1 MKKLLALL
9 IVLTMVIG
17 IMPVVSAAIPQNNG
31 FGTVQEISA
40 WNRNS
45 PSGSPWIGY
54 SVIED
59 ETFGT
64 LYRHT
69 ITGSD
74 ETKNNKGPY
83 TTYKGFLLFEKS
95 ADVTVTAGDKV
106 FVSFY
111 YRVNTNV
118 DGVEYTTPKAVYTAN
133 NISQNTSTGTQ
144 LDISVTD
151 TWCYYSAIKSIHSS
165 PASTTDLRQYTGI
178 YTNAYTDKVCIDIAE
193 PTVVYL
199 GAVTAEDNATVNEQI
214 QSSLSTTAITS
225 LTVDGTAVD
234 LTANPT
240 IYTTEEDITAES
252 IAVTTRYGT
261 ADKVVVDVAAD
272 GQSAKVKVYAPYV
285 DWTATDAVP
294 SVTYTIEKLQVK
306 DPVVTVTENNGY
318 GTAVIMGNETP
329 GIITNAARDYN
340 TLDVIKG
347 DAAAP
352 FDEYYSWTREAFE
365 IEGTGNGCY
374 LSLTGTLPEGAKAGD
389 WVYVSFYY
397 RIYNRFTNSE
407 GVVVNNTGADV
418 TPAIRSNAI
427 DNPLYIKGTTTKY
440 IRMTPD
446 TDAVSDVGE
455 WQKITYIQKLTGD
468 TNENWT
474 FKLTSNYARNTAAGT
489 LSCDNKKF
497 DFADIKVVYFGT
509 PTSDTPDTD
518 DSFYVAAIQ
527 NAAGNYG
534 LSAIYVD
541 GEEVDTNTNPLSYTT
556 YTTPRYTAREK
567 HSVVTGDTIHGAGM
581 ANVVETDAGFVLKSY
596 PLDYDWLSGTD
607 NRVAAYTVNE
617 VAEYDFYD
625 FAINGN
631 TFTLKAD
638 NALTSTKNGVI
649 ILASYNAM
657 GKMLKM
663 KAEPFSINGLG
674 NTLSVT
680 VPEASGVASM
690 KVFVWDGIASSVPYV
705 KTIVVEDITT
715 GNIIQ

>member
-9 IVLTMVIG
+9 IVLTMVMG

-31 FGTVQEISA
+31 FGTVQEFSA

-69 ITGSD
+69 ITGSNG
-74 ETKNNKGPY
+74 TKNNKGPY

-240 IYTTEEDITAES
+240 TYTTEEDITAES

-306 DPVVTVTENNGY
+306 DPVVTITENNGY
-318 GTAVIMGNETP
+318 GTAVIGGLQSPTVVGTVGREFAKLET
-329 GIITNAARDYN
+329 
-340 TLDVIKG
+340 IKG
-347 DAAAP
+347 SDAAP
-352 FDEYYSWTREAFE
+352 FDEYYSWTREEFKV
-365 IEGTGNGCY
+365 EGTNNQSY
-374 LSLTGTLPEGAKAGD
+374 LAVSGELPEGAEAGD

-397 RIYNRFTNSE
+397 RTYNRFTNSDGE
-407 GVVVNNTGADV
+407 VVDNNQIDLY
-418 TPAIRSNAI
+418 PSIRSDSKETPYYRTA
-427 DNPLYIKGTTTKY
+427 TAKY
-440 IRMTPD
+440 IRLSPD
-446 TDAVSDVGE
+446 LSSDSDVGE
-455 WQKITYIQKLTGD
+455 WKKLAFIQKLD
-468 TNENWT
+468 NATNESWT
-474 FKLTSNYARNTAAGT
+474 LKLSSTHIKNSDGT
-489 LSCDNKKF
+489 ISGNNRKF

-581 ANVVETDAGFVLKSY
+581 ANVVETDAGFTVKSY